1 MHTAMAIQCLPL
13 SASDRADAFRLV
25 DKAISVINA
34 SGLSYTVGPFE
45 TVVEGPLN
53 QLFRVAEAA
62 HYAILD
68 GEKAKRGVATYIKV
82 FSGDELGSSEEKT
95 SKYREQGH

>member
-13 SASDRADAFRLV
+13 SASSKEDAYRLV

-34 SGLSYTVGPFE
+34 SGLPFTVGPFE
-45 TVVEGPLN
+45 TVVEGPLD

-62 HYAILD
+62 HYALLD
-68 GEKAKRGVATYIKV
+68 GEEAARGVATYIKV
-82 FSGDELGSSEEKT
+82 FSGEEIGSSEEKT
-95 SKYREQGH
+95 GKYREQGH